1 MTKICICTTP
11 IRPVPTTFPPL
22 GSMSIIET
30 LRPLCSEIK
39 FLHIDYHRYNEEYL
53 LNYFK
58 ENNFDFVGISAVVST
73 AYAYTKYLSG
83 MIKSINKNTR
93 IFVGGNLAASSQ
105 ILLKKCKIDYC
116 IIGDGEIISNN
127 LINYLIKNKNVT
139 EEELKEIK
147 GICFLNKNNEF
158 VFTGYGKAP
167 SASNLLAP
175 NWEILENENCLD
187 HYMPDNGNSFKTF
200 IPKFN
205 PKGRTATIIVAKG
218 CVARCTFCHRFE
230 KGYRVN
236 PNEKVIDHIKLLR
249 EKYGVYQLD
258 IGDENF
264 GSYKEQ
270 TLELIKKFKELNFSW
285 KVAGV
290 RAHTITPELLKAFKD
305 NGCEICIFGIE
316 SGSPK
321 MLKVMEKKITL
332 EQNINALKWTHETKL
347 ATIVQL
353 VIGMPGE
360 TDQTIDETSNF
371 LINTIDYY
379 NENFKKSLEYQISI
393 NYAQALPGT
402 PLYEYAREH
411 GYISRDIHGE
421 EKYLLS
427 ISDKDA
433 YENSHF
439 LNYTQQPLLKVF
451 TWRYRILWKVWRVHA
466 VKNLNLPIGL
476 INGGLSLICLSLNR
490 IFKTKL
496 ETKLINKI
504 NKLYKEEKV
513 SFNSQTSDLY
523 YNVDAPRIFN
533 YLLMSTFPWNKLTYP
548 LMCLFVATKEKDNWR
563 WFFKLIQDHLFWSF
577 NIFKKIKLPDLTLR
591 KIVKINEI
599 DSSQLELGKGR

>member
-11 IRPVPTTFPPL
+11 IRPDPTTFPPL
-22 GSMSIIET
+22 GSMAIIEA

-39 FLHIDYHRYNEEYL
+39 FLHIDFHRYDENYL

-73 AYAYTKYLSG
+73 AYAYTKYLSNL
-83 MIKSINKNTR
+83 IKRINKNTK

-105 ILLKKCKIDYC
+105 ILLRKCKIDYC
-116 IIGDGEIISNN
+116 IIGDGEIITNN
-127 LINYLIKNKNVT
+127 LISYLIKNRNPSD
-139 EEELKEIK
+139 EELNKIS
-147 GICFLNKNNEF
+147 GICFLNENSEF
-158 VFTGYGKAP
+158 IFTGYGKAP
-167 SASNLLAP
+167 SASNLLTP
-175 NWEILENENCLD
+175 NWEILEKEKCIN
-187 HYMPDNGNSFKTF
+187 HYMPSHGNSFKTF
-200 IPKFN
+200 IPKFK
-205 PKGRTATIIVAKG
+205 PKGKTATIIVAKG

-236 PNEKVIDHIKLLR
+236 PNDKVIDHIKMLR
-249 EKYGVYQLD
+249 KKYDVHQLE

-270 TLELIKKFKELNFSW
+270 TLELIKKFKEMNFSW

-290 RAHTITPELLKAFKD
+290 RAHTINPEVLKAFKD

-321 MLKVMEKKITL
+321 MLKIMEKKITL
-332 EQNINALKWTHETKL
+332 EQNINALKWTHEAKL

-360 TDQTIDETSNF
+360 TDKTIDETTNF

-379 NENFKKSLEYQISI
+379 NENFKKNLEYQVSI

-402 PLYEYAREH
+402 PLYEYAREN
-411 GYISRDIHGE
+411 GFVPKDIDGE

-451 TWRYRILWKVWRVHA
+451 SWRYRILWKVWRVHA
-466 VKNLNLPIGL
+466 KRNLHLPIGL
-476 INGGLSLICLSLNR
+476 MSGGLSLICLLLNR
-490 IFKTKL
+490 VFKTKL
-496 ETKLINKI
+496 KTKLINKI
-504 NKLYKEEKV
+504 NKLYKQEKV

-523 YNVDAPRIFN
+523 YNVDAPRILN
-533 YLLMSTFPWNKLTYP
+533 YLLMSTFPWNNFTYP
-548 LMCLFVATKEKDNWR
+548 MICLFIAFREKDNWK
-563 WFFKLIQDHLFWSF
+563 WFFKLIKDHLAWSLNF
-577 NIFKKIKLPDLTLR
+577 FKKLKLPELTLR
-591 KIVKINEI
+591 KVVNI
-599 DSSQLELGKGR
+599 DENNAGQLELRKGR